1 MEENI
6 DAQYYHRMW
15 NSPACWKND
24 PKVVSRELKKLKS
37 ESAKYNAVKENIM
50 IRVKGFGWEWCKH
63 AWSKDGR
70 KYTVF
75 ELAKHLQMII
85 KKEKS
90 LEVPNEPPIN
100 MPDRMKLPVLGTQTS
115 IVASLDEKYNAN
127 ESEMKAKARK
137 MRLERESKG
146 EGSMHSQLQPFSRPD
161 LEDLI
166 GKRIDVLCSVEMND
180 STKALKWCQGEVLS
194 IVNENTVE
202 VKWDPAP
209 DIEGYEESTVEQQVL
224 QPGKWNK
231 DKKDG
236 SWRMD
241 VDIDVENVVDDE
253 SDEEDEVE
261 FDDDD
266 FESEEDCSDAL

>member
-1 MEENI
+1 
-6 DAQYYHRMW
+6 
-15 NSPACWKND
+15 
-24 PKVVSRELKKLKS
+24 
-37 ESAKYNAVKENIM
+37 
-50 IRVKGFGWEWCKH
+50 
-63 AWSKDGR
+63 
-70 KYTVF
+70 
-75 ELAKHLQMII
+75 
-85 KKEKS
+85 
-90 LEVPNEPPIN
+90 
-100 MPDRMKLPVLGTQTS
+100 
-115 IVASLDEKYNAN
+115 
-127 ESEMKAKARK
+127 MKAKARK

-241 VDIDVENVVDDE
+241 VENAVDDE

-266 FESEEDCSDAL
+266 FESEEDCSDA